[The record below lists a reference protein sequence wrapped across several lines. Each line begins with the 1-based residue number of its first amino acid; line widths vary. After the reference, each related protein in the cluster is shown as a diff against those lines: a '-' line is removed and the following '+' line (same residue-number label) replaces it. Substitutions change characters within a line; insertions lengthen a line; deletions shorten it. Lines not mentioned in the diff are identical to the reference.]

1 MSAADDARPRL
12 YLDAQRT
19 DSLWK
24 NGGGTTRE
32 IVRSPE
38 GHDFDD
44 FDWRVSSAR
53 IESDGE
59 FSRLPGVVRHIV
71 NLGSSD
77 VIVSVEGRDYVLS
90 PLQPFTFSG
99 DSNTIA
105 RLTGGAVRDVNV
117 MCRRGRASAS
127 IEIFDVEDEH
137 EEFIAVGTWT
147 LLVVLTGRF
156 VQLPV
161 VDSESSLGFL
171 DAVGGQG
178 PLRCHVRGGG
188 KLLVIRIMDARSSN

>member
-1 MSAADDARPRL
+1 M
-12 YLDAQRT
+12 
-19 DSLWK
+19 
-24 NGGGTTRE
+24 TRE

-38 GHDFDD
+38 GHDFED
-44 FDWRVSSAR
+44 FDWRVSSAQ

-90 PLQPFTFSG
+90 PLQPLTFSG
-99 DSNTIA
+99 DLITVA
-105 RLTGGAVRDVNV
+105 RLTDGAIRDVNV
-117 MCRRGRASAS
+117 MCRRHRASAS
-127 IEIFDVEDEH
+127 IEILDVEDEH
-137 EEFIAVGTWT
+137 EEFIKVGTWT

-156 VQLPV
+156 VVLPV
-161 VDSESSLGFL
+161 VGGESTLGFL

-178 PLRCHVRGGG
+178 PLWCHVRGDG
-188 KLLVIRIMDARSSN
+188 KLLMIRIMDVRTSN